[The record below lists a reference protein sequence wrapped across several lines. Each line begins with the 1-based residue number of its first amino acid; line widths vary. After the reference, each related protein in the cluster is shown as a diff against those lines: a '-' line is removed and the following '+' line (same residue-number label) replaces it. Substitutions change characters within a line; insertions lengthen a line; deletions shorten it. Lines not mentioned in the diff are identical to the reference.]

1 MLAILEALVNI
12 LAANAFDHDFAVRI
26 DVDAFIGEVFDLVLL
41 GTEHGMNLRVGHP
54 CNLGAQSG
62 YKRCFRFASLGKVFL
77 FLLELA
83 LQLQHLGLPL
93 VLDALGHLGAGDLVD
108 ADQHGLG
115 IATIL
120 RRAAWFDGRLHQA
133 PALVKVLHEIRG
145 NVVQVRVRGE
155 DRILPR
161 QFTVELFFLLFGQLS
176 IGTGG
181 VDAFLNPFVQ
191 IRVNDSQLLAPILVV
206 QRQSCTV

>member
-1 MLAILEALVNI
+1 MGLSRYSV
-12 LAANAFDHDFAVRI
+12 
-26 DVDAFIGEVFDLVLL
+26 
-41 GTEHGMNLRVGHP
+41 
-54 CNLGAQSG
+54 
-62 YKRCFRFASLGKVFL
+62 ASLGKVFL

-155 DRILPR
+155 NRIFPR
-161 QFTVELFFLLFGQLS
+161 QFAVKLFFLLFGQLAIS
-176 IGTGG
+176 TSG
-181 VDAFLNPFVQ
+181 VDPFLDPLVQ
-191 IRVNDSQLLAPILVV
+191 IGINDAQLLASVLVV